1 MKPSKIPTER
11 LKFFKDLYSDA
22 CQRASA
28 ELDAFE
34 RYRAQYTTGRVS
46 NGAKNTPVVRN
57 ITYELIESE
66 VSTDIPMPRV
76 TPCRRDGERE
86 KYALAVEQLCRN
98 VRDSLDM
105 EKLNDIDERYTYV
118 LGGSVFLCEWD
129 GERGCPVISCI
140 SPESFIPEPGVTE
153 IEHMNYCFIVASRS
167 AEDIEKSFG
176 VRVRTGPAEETP
188 QVIIC
193 YWKNDLGEVC
203 RYIFTGD
210 TELCDEENYYAR
222 RDANGEPVTHELLD
236 GEKTDGKVLPRAGLA
251 YYIPKQFP
259 IAIRRNI
266 SKPGSLFGQSD
277 CRIISTQQDAINRIE
292 SRIYQKL
299 IRSAVMPYM
308 PDDCRITPTNSVFGE
323 VIHIDPSD
331 TASKFGI
338 IDTTPDIKQDVEQ
351 SDRLYEH
358 ARRLLGIT
366 DSYTGES
373 DSGASS
379 GYAISLKVSQSA
391 GRLRSRRVMKNALY
405 AELDKI
411 IFGLYLAFCDERIP
425 LGYTDVFGARHGIEF
440 SRYDFIVYDEASGEW
455 RYDDG
460 YMFSADRSLPS
471 ESQDTE
477 SLREATL
484 SFYKEGLFGDPDS
497 DMARRLCWARL
508 ETLGYPDAHSLAA
521 VFDKSGSGEG
531 AKV

>member
-1 MKPSKIPTER
+1 MKPSTER
-11 LKFFKDLYSDA
+11 LKYFKNLYNDA
-22 CQRASA
+22 RQKAAA

-34 RYRAQYTTGRVS
+34 RHRNQYMTGRVS
-46 NGAKNTPVVRN
+46 NGAKNTPIIRN
-57 ITYELIESE
+57 VTYELIESE

-86 KYALAVEQLCRN
+86 KYALAIEQLCRDL
-98 VRDSLDM
+98 RDDLDM
-105 EKLNDIDERYTYV
+105 EKLNDLDERYTYV

-129 GERGCPVISCI
+129 GDHSRPVISCI

-153 IEHMNYCFIVASRS
+153 IERMSYCFIVASRS

-176 VRVRTGPAEETP
+176 VKLRVSPAEEIP
-188 QVIIC
+188 QVVIC
-193 YWKNDLGEVC
+193 YWKNDRGEVC

-222 RDANGEPVTHELLD
+222 RDGDGNIITHEELD
-236 GEKTDGKVLPRAGLA
+236 GGEAKDKVLPRGKLA
-251 YYIPKQFP
+251 YYLPKNFP
-259 IAIRRNI
+259 IAIRRNV
-266 SKPGSLFGQSD
+266 SKPMSLFGQSD

-338 IDTTPDIKQDVEQ
+338 IDTTPDIKQDIEQ
-351 SDRLYEH
+351 SDRLYTH

-366 DSYTGES
+366 DSYTGDS
-373 DSGASS
+373 DSSATS
-379 GYAISLKVSQSA
+379 GYAIALKVSQSA

-425 LGYTDVFGARHGIEF
+425 LGYTDVFGSKHRIEF
-440 SRYDFIVYDEASGEW
+440 SRYDFIVYDEISGEW
-455 RYDDG
+455 KYDDG
-460 YMFSADRSLPS
+460 YMFSADKSLPS
-471 ESQDTE
+471 DSQDTE

-484 SFYKEGLFGDPDS
+484 SYYKEGLFGDPAS

-521 VFDKSGSGEG
+521 VFDTGVSKDGEN
-531 AKV
+531 V